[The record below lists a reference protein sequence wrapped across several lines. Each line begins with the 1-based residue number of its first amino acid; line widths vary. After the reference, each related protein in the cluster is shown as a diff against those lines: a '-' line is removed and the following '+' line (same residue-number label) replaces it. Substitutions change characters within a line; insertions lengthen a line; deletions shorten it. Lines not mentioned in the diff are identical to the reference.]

1 MQLTMFKSK
10 IHRATVTQAE
20 LHYEGSLT
28 VDEDLLEAAGML
40 EYEKVAVVNITNGER
55 LETYLIKGE
64 RGSKE
69 ICLNGAAARK
79 GAPGDRIIIITY
91 ASMTPE
97 EARTYKPT
105 IVLVNEN
112 NDIVEKKYSIEP
124 HTVYAED

>member
-1 MQLTMFKSK
+1 MFKSK

-64 RGSKE
+64 RGSKQ

-91 ASMTPE
+91 ATMSEE
-97 EARTYKPT
+97 EAKKHKPT
-105 IVLVNEN
+105 IVLVNEHN
-112 NDIVEKKYSIEP
+112 MIVELKHTIEP
-124 HTVYAED
+124 NTIYAED